1 MIGEYTEYF
10 PIKILA
16 EIKGEKVMETPM
28 QVLIPNNLENLQLPS
43 PELLTYY
50 RNLEDRVIW
59 IDYGVDE
66 SILEVS
72 KLIMYFNKED
82 KDVPVEQRKPIKLL
96 LYSYG
101 GDGQA
106 CFSLLDVITLSKT
119 PIYTFNMGVAMS
131 AGLLILL
138 AGHKRF
144 CLKTSTALAHSGSGG
159 ASGTFEQT
167 EAQMKDYKRFVD
179 TMRNYIIE
187 RTNIDTK
194 TWNKYK
200 SKEWYLYSEDQIKYH
215 VVDKI
220 IDDIDEIL

>member
-1 MIGEYTEYF
+1 MDELM
-10 PIKILA
+10 K
-16 EIKGEKVMETPM
+16 
-28 QVLIPNNLENLQLPS
+28 VLIPGNLENLQLPS

-50 RNLEDRVIW
+50 RNLDNRVIW

-72 KLIMYFNKED
+72 KLIMEFNRLD
-82 KDVPVEQRKPIKLL
+82 KDIPTEERKPIKLL

-106 CFSLLDVITLSKT
+106 CFSLLDVIGLSKT
-119 PIYTFNMGVAMS
+119 PVYTINMGVAMS

-144 CLKTSTALAHSGSGG
+144 CLKNSTALAHSGSGG

-167 EAQMKDYKRFVD
+167 EAQMKDYKRFVE
-179 TMRNYIIE
+179 TMRDYIIE
-187 RTNIDTK
+187 RSDIDTK
-194 TWNKYK
+194 TFNRYK
-200 SKEWYLYSEDQIKYH
+200 NKEWYLYAKDQIKYH
-215 VVDKI
+215 IVDKV

>member
-1 MIGEYTEYF
+1 
-10 PIKILA
+10 
-16 EIKGEKVMETPM
+16 MELPM
-28 QVLIPNNLENLQLPS
+28 QVIIPNNLDNLQLPS

-59 IDYGVDE
+59 IDYSVDE
-66 SILEVS
+66 TILEVS
-72 KLIMYFNKED
+72 KLIMRFNKED
-82 KDVPVEQRKPIKLL
+82 KDIPVEQRKPIKLL

-106 CFSLLDVITLSKT
+106 CFSLLDIIALSKT
-119 PIYTFNMGVAMS
+119 PIYTINMGVAMS

-187 RTNIDTK
+187 QTNIDTK
-194 TWNKYK
+194 TLNKYK
-200 SKEWYLYSEDQIKYH
+200 NKEWYLYAEDQVKYGI
-215 VVDKI
+215 VNKI

>member
-1 MIGEYTEYF
+1 
-10 PIKILA
+10 
-16 EIKGEKVMETPM
+16 MEVPM

-50 RNLEDRVIW
+50 RNLEERVIW

-82 KDVPVEQRKPIKLL
+82 KDIPVEQRKPIKLL

-106 CFSLLDVITLSKT
+106 CFSLLDIISLSKT
-119 PIYTFNMGVAMS
+119 PVWCVNMGVAMS

-144 CLKTSTALAHSGSGG
+144 CLKNSTALAHSGSGG
-159 ASGTFEQT
+159 TSGSYEST
-167 EAQMKDYKRFVD
+167 EAQMKDYKHFVQ
-179 TMRNYIIE
+179 TMRDYIIE
-187 RTNIDTK
+187 RTNIDQK
-194 TWNKYK
+194 LMNKKK
-200 SKEWYLYSEDQIKYH
+200 SQEWYIYASEQVRLG

-220 IDDIDEIL
+220 IDDIDEIM

>member
-1 MIGEYTEYF
+1 
-10 PIKILA
+10 
-16 EIKGEKVMETPM
+16 MEVPM
-28 QVLIPNNLENLQLPS
+28 QVLIPNNLENIQLPS

-72 KLIMYFNKED
+72 KLIMRFNRED
-82 KDVPVEQRKPIKLL
+82 KDIPAEQRKPIKLL

-106 CFSLLDVITLSKT
+106 CFSLLDVIALSKT
-119 PIYTFNMGVAMS
+119 PVYTINMGVAMS

-194 TWNKYK
+194 TLNKYK
-200 SKEWYLYSEDQIKYH
+200 SKEWYMYAEEQIKYR

>member
-1 MIGEYTEYF
+1 MDELL
-10 PIKILA
+10 KIA
-16 EIKGEKVMETPM
+16 
-28 QVLIPNNLENLQLPS
+28 IPTNLENLQLPS

-82 KDVPVEQRKPIKLL
+82 KDIPAEQRKPIKLL

-101 GDGQA
+101 GDGAA
-106 CFSLLDVITLSKT
+106 CFSLLDVIALSKT
-119 PIYTFNMGVAMS
+119 PVYTINMGVAMS

-138 AGHKRF
+138 AGHQRY
-144 CLKTSTALAHSGSGG
+144 CLKNSTALAHSGSGG
-159 ASGTFEQT
+159 TSGTFEQT
-167 EAQMKDYKRFVD
+167 EAAMKDYKHFIEV
-179 TMRNYIIE
+179 MRNYILE
-187 RTNIDTK
+187 RTSIDTK

-200 SKEWYLYSEDQIKYH
+200 NKEWYLYAEDQTKYH
-215 VVDKI
+215 ICDKI
-220 IDDIDEIL
+220 VDDINEIM

>member
-1 MIGEYTEYF
+1 MIKTSYDVLY
-10 PIKILA
+10 IKNLA
-16 EIKGEKVMETPM
+16 ENKGEKSMDEM
-28 QVLIPNNLENLQLPS
+28 MKIMIPKNLENLQLPS

-66 SILEVS
+66 TILEIS

-82 KDVPVEQRKPIKLL
+82 TDIPVEQRKPIKLL

-106 CFSLLDVITLSKT
+106 CFSLLDVIALSKT
-119 PIYTFNMGVAMS
+119 PVHTINMGVAMS

-144 CLKTSTALAHSGSGG
+144 CLKNSTALAHSGSGG

-187 RTNIDTK
+187 RTNIDAK
-194 TWNKYK
+194 TLNKYK
-200 SKEWYLYSEDQIKYH
+200 SKEWYLYAEDQCKFGI
-215 VVDKI
+215 VNKI

>member
-1 MIGEYTEYF
+1 MDEMMRIMI
-10 PIKILA
+10 P
-16 EIKGEKVMETPM
+16 
-28 QVLIPNNLENLQLPS
+28 QNLENLQLPS

-66 SILEVS
+66 TILEVS

-82 KDVPVEQRKPIKLL
+82 KDTPVEQRKPIKLL

-106 CFSLLDVITLSKT
+106 CFSLLDVIALSKT
-119 PIYTFNMGVAMS
+119 PVYTINMGVAMS

-144 CLKTSTALAHSGSGG
+144 CLKNSTALAHSGSGG

-187 RTNIDTK
+187 RTNIDAK
-194 TWNKYK
+194 TLNKYK
-200 SKEWYLYSEDQIKYH
+200 SKEWYLYAEDQVKFGI
-215 VVDKI
+215 VNEV
-220 IDDIDEIL
+220 IDDIDKIL

>member
-1 MIGEYTEYF
+1 MDE
-10 PIKILA
+10 LL
-16 EIKGEKVMETPM
+16 KVA
-28 QVLIPNNLENLQLPS
+28 IPANLENLQLPS

-66 SILEVS
+66 TILEVS
-72 KLIMYFNKED
+72 RLIMHFNKLD
-82 KDVPVEQRKPIKLL
+82 KDVPVEERKPIKLL

-101 GDGQA
+101 GDGAA
-106 CFSLLDVITLSKT
+106 CFSLLDVIALSKT
-119 PIYTFNMGVAMS
+119 PVYTVNMGIAMS

-138 AGHKRF
+138 AGHKRY
-144 CLKTSTALAHSGSGG
+144 CLKNSTALAHSGSGG
-159 ASGTFEQT
+159 TCGSFEQT

-194 TWNKYK
+194 TFNKYK
-200 SKEWYLYSEDQIKYH
+200 NKEWYLYAEDQCKYGM
-215 VVDKI
+215 VDKI
-220 IDDIDEIL
+220 VEDIDEIL

>member
-1 MIGEYTEYF
+1 MDELT
-10 PIKILA
+10 KILLP
-16 EIKGEKVMETPM
+16 G
-28 QVLIPNNLENLQLPS
+28 QLENLQLPS

-72 KLIMYFNKED
+72 KLIMHFNKED
-82 KDVPVEQRKPIKLL
+82 KNIPVEERKPIKLL

-106 CFSLLDVITLSKT
+106 CFSLLDIIDISKT
-119 PIYTFNMGVAMS
+119 PVYTINMGVAMS

-144 CLKTSTALAHSGSGG
+144 CLKKSTALAHSGSGG
-159 ASGTFEQT
+159 AQGTYEQT

-179 TMRNYIIE
+179 TMRNYIVD
-187 RTNIDTK
+187 RTHIDTK
-194 TWNKYK
+194 TLNKYK
-200 SKEWYLYSEDQIKYH
+200 TKEWYLYSEDQLNYGI
-215 VVDKI
+215 VDKI
-220 IDDIDEIL
+220 VDDIDEIL

>member
-1 MIGEYTEYF
+1 MEELMKIMI
-10 PIKILA
+10 P
-16 EIKGEKVMETPM
+16 
-28 QVLIPNNLENLQLPS
+28 QDLENLQLPS

-66 SILEVS
+66 TILEVS
-72 KLIMYFNKED
+72 KLIMYFNKLD
-82 KDVPVEQRKPIKLL
+82 KDIPVEQRKPIKLL

-106 CFSLLDVITLSKT
+106 CFSLLDIIALSKT
-119 PIYTFNMGVAMS
+119 PVWTINMGVAMS

-138 AGHKRF
+138 AGHQRF
-144 CLKTSTALAHSGSGG
+144 CLKHSTALAHSGSGG
-159 ASGTFEQT
+159 TSGSYEQT

-194 TWNKYK
+194 TFNKYK
-200 SKEWYLYSEDQIKYH
+200 SKEWYLYSEDQIKFGI
-215 VVDKI
+215 VNKI

>member
-1 MIGEYTEYF
+1 
-10 PIKILA
+10 
-16 EIKGEKVMETPM
+16 MEVPM

-72 KLIMYFNKED
+72 KLIIYFNKED
-82 KDVPVEQRKPIKLL
+82 KGVPVEQRKPIKLL

-106 CFSLLDVITLSKT
+106 CFSLLDVIGLSKT
-119 PIYTFNMGVAMS
+119 PVHTINMGVAMS

-179 TMRNYIIE
+179 TMRNYIID

-194 TWNKYK
+194 TLNKYK
-200 SKEWYLYSEDQIKYH
+200 SKEWYLYSEDQVKYH
-215 VVDKI
+215 IVDKI

>member
-1 MIGEYTEYF
+1 MEELMT
-10 PIKILA
+10 LA
-16 EIKGEKVMETPM
+16 
-28 QVLIPNNLENLQLPS
+28 IPQKLENLQLPS

-50 RNLEDRVIW
+50 RDLEDRTIW

-72 KLIMYFNKED
+72 KLIMYFNKLD
-82 KDVPVEQRKPIKLL
+82 KGIPVEERRPIKLL

-106 CFSLLDVITLSKT
+106 CFSLLDVISLSKT
-119 PIYTFNMGVAMS
+119 PVWTVNMGVSMS

-138 AGHKRF
+138 GGHKRF
-144 CLKTSTALAHSGSGG
+144 CLKNSTALAHSGSGG

-194 TWNKYK
+194 TLNKYK
-200 SKEWYLYSEDQIKYH
+200 TKEWYLYAEDQIKFGI
-215 VVDKI
+215 VNKI

>member
-1 MIGEYTEYF
+1 MEDLMQIMI
-10 PIKILA
+10 P
-16 EIKGEKVMETPM
+16 
-28 QVLIPNNLENLQLPS
+28 QNLENVQLPS

-66 SILEVS
+66 TILEVS
-72 KLIMYFNKED
+72 KLIMYFNKLD
-82 KDVPVEQRKPIKLL
+82 KDISAEERKPIKLL

-106 CFSLLDVITLSKT
+106 CFSLLDVIALSKT
-119 PIYTFNMGVAMS
+119 PIYTINMGVAMS

-138 AGHKRF
+138 AGHQRF
-144 CLKTSTALAHSGSGG
+144 CLKHSTALAHSGSGG
-159 ASGTFEQT
+159 ASGTYEQT

-194 TWNKYK
+194 TLNKYK
-200 SKEWYLYSEDQIKYH
+200 TKEWYLYAEDQVKYGI
-215 VVDKI
+215 VNKI
-220 IDDIDEIL
+220 IDDIDEII